1 MYDLISCIIIWGAVI
16 ISTII
21 AVECTPIVA
30 AHIEAIMYYIETFG
44 VINGLDLYLSLG
56 IQNLPD
62 GVITWV
68 QMDMEDGDSCLD
80 DLVNVTVPIN
90 ERGASGQQYIEETY
104 GGTPQKYFETWV
116 NGVKGGRYVDLYNDG
131 VAYESKVGYT
141 CLSQRVRMQILKDGW
156 LLQNGMV
163 DEVVWVFTE
172 SSISGTVGATQSVF
186 DLLSQY
192 GIHYVVH
199 LG

>member
-1 MYDLISCIIIWGAVI
+1 
-16 ISTII
+16 
-21 AVECTPIVA
+21 
-30 AHIEAIMYYIETFG
+30 
-44 VINGLDLYLSLG
+44 
-56 IQNLPD
+56 
-62 GVITWV
+62 
-68 QMDMEDGDSCLD
+68 
-80 DLVNVTVPIN
+80 
-90 ERGASGQQYIEETY
+90 
-104 GGTPQKYFETWV
+104 
-116 NGVKGGRYVDLYNDG
+116 
-131 VAYESKVGYT
+131 
-141 CLSQRVRMQILKDGW
+141 MQILKDGW

>member
-1 MYDLISCIIIWGAVI
+1 MYLC
-16 ISTII
+16 
-21 AVECTPIVA
+21 
-30 AHIEAIMYYIETFG
+30 
-44 VINGLDLYLSLG
+44 LG
-56 IQNLPD
+56 ISNLPD
-62 GVITWV
+62 GVISWI
-68 QMDMEDGDSCLD
+68 QMDMADGDSCAD
-80 DLVNVTVPIN
+80 DLVDSGLAIN
-90 ERGASGQQYIEETY
+90 QLGQSGEDMLRIEH
-104 GGTPQKYFETWV
+104 GGESQVYFRTMV
-116 NGVKGGRYVDLYNDG
+116 NGEKGGRYVDLYNDG

-172 SSISGTVGATQSVF
+172 SSFSGTVGATQSVF

>member
-1 MYDLISCIIIWGAVI
+1 
-16 ISTII
+16 
-21 AVECTPIVA
+21 
-30 AHIEAIMYYIETFG
+30 MYYIETFG
-44 VINGLDLYLSLG
+44 VINGLDLYLALG

-68 QMDMEDGDSCLD
+68 QMDME
-80 DLVNVTVPIN
+80 
-90 ERGASGQQYIEETY
+90 
-104 GGTPQKYFETWV
+104 
-116 NGVKGGRYVDLYNDG
+116 
-131 VAYESKVGYT
+131 
-141 CLSQRVRMQILKDGW
+141 
-156 LLQNGMV
+156 